1 MLHYQPR
8 QDLLNGK
15 TILITG
21 ATDGIGQEAALT
33 YARFGASVILL
44 GRNPQKLDA
53 VKKHIFDLTGKT
65 AETHLIDLL
74 NATSEDCQTIASNIA
89 KQHSHLDG
97 VLHSAGALGVI
108 APITEQPPHIW
119 HDVMQINVTA
129 GFMLTQALLPL
140 LLKAPQASLIFTSSS
155 VGKQG
160 RANWG
165 VYAVSK
171 FATEGLMQVLADE
184 YKDST
189 LRVNCI
195 NPGRTRTA
203 MRAGAAPNEDPTT
216 LKTPADIMPTYLYLM
231 GDDSLGQTGASVD
244 AQPSLKPI
252 KAE

>member
-53 VKKHIFDLTGKT
+53 VKQQIIDSTG
-65 AETHLIDLL
+65 ASVETYVIDLL
-74 NATSEDCQTIASNIA
+74 TATDETCQVIADDVA
-89 KQHSHLDG
+89 KQHPYLDG
-97 VLHSAGALGVI
+97 VLHSAGLLGNI
-108 APITEQPPHIW
+108 APISEQPTQLW
-119 HDVMQINVTA
+119 HDVMQVNVNA

-140 LLKAPQASLIFTSSS
+140 LEKAPRASLIFTSSS

-184 YKDST
+184 YQGT
-189 LRVNCI
+189 GLRINCI
-195 NPGRTRTA
+195 NPGRTRTT
-203 MRAGAAPNEDPTT
+203 MRAGAAPGEDPMT

-231 GDDSLGQTGASVD
+231 GDDSAEQTGTSVD
-244 AQPSLKPI
+244 AQPNLKPI
-252 KAE
+252 KA

>member
-53 VKKHIFDLTGKT
+53 IKQEIQDVTGST
-65 AETHLIDLL
+65 SESYLIDLL
-74 NATSEDCQTIASNIA
+74 TATSDDCQAIADDIA
-89 KQHSHLDG
+89 KQHPYLDG
-97 VLHSAGALGVI
+97 VLHSAGLLGII
-108 APITEQPPHIW
+108 APISEQPAQLW
-119 HDVMQINVTA
+119 HDVMQVNVNA

-140 LLKAPQASLIFTSSS
+140 LEKAPHASLIFTSSS

-184 YKDST
+184 YQGT
-189 LRVNCI
+189 GLRVNCI

-203 MRAGAAPNEDPTT
+203 MRAGAAPGEDPMT

-231 GDDSLGQTGASVD
+231 GDDSVDQTGTSVD
-244 AQPSLKPI
+244 AQPNLKPI